1 MKNVRYEENDKSLL
15 FLLFQL
21 ENGKKKMIEKQR
33 GKKVRK
39 KHASKHANSHRRR
52 EEIRRKKEA
61 S

>member
-1 MKNVRYEENDKSLL
+1 MLGMKKVTSIIML

-33 GKKVRK
+33 GKKERK
-39 KHASKHANSHRRR
+39 KYASKHANSHRRR
-52 EEIRRKKEA
+52 EEIRRKEEA